1 MWESSYHGCHT
12 IQSDWEELLSW
23 LIFPEK
29 TKNKKQN
36 PQIFSYDPLSR
47 TELQKKNQ
55 MHIKKKKTPISE
67 RFEKPQLLLKDSHVF

>member
-1 MWESSYHGCHT
+1 MAVTWFRVIGRNFLAGLFSWE
-12 IQSDWEELLSW
+12 
-23 LIFPEK
+23 
-29 TKNKKQN
+29 NKKQN